1 MNTVIMIACENQ
13 PETVFLEAYGKV
25 EGSAEYQ
32 TFGEYKGQWMVSV
45 SMPYDTE
52 TDSDCRF
59 IGYFTDKQQALVE
72 LELAY
77 VKEMTA

>member
-1 MNTVIMIACENQ
+1 MTVKMIACENQ
-13 PETVFLEAYGKV
+13 PETVFLEVDSKV

-45 SMPYDTE
+45 SMPYDQE

-59 IGYFTDKQQALVE
+59 IGYFTDKPQALKA
-72 LELAY
+72 LE
-77 VKEMTA
+77 KEI